1 MDTESRIIVALD
13 YPTFE
18 QALALA
24 DLIGPDV
31 AAFKLGNELAEAEG
45 PGAFGCVKA
54 LSAKGGNTFR
64 DSKLHDI
71 PRTVEA
77 AAARLV
83 QPGVFMFN
91 MMCQGGAAMMAAGKA
106 AAVKRAQELG
116 IPAPLA
122 LGVTVLTSLDYEQLV
137 EMEDLRHYPFPMTF
151 TAETIAEEKIK
162 AVQRKVVIYAR
173 LAQKAGLDGVVCS
186 AQEARI
192 VREACGAGFKTVC
205 PGIRS
210 KNAPPDDQKRTMTVA
225 EAAAAGVDYFVIGR
239 PITQAKDPKAAVVQF
254 NREAAEARGT

>member
-1 MDTESRIIVALD
+1 VALDTESRIIVALD
-13 YPTFE
+13 YPTFD

-54 LSAKGGNTFR
+54 LSAKGGKSFR
-64 DSKLHDI
+64 DSKLVDI

-106 AAVKRAQELG
+106 AVVKRANELG

-122 LGVTVLTSLDYEQLV
+122 LGVTVLTSLGH
-137 EMEDLRHYPFPMTF
+137 EDL
-151 TAETIAEEKIK
+151 K
-162 AVQRKVVIYAR
+162 AVGYFPSELTFPEEEQVRAVQGLVRR
-173 LAQKAGLDGVVCS
+173 LAVLAKEAGLDGVVCS

-192 VREACGAGFKTVC
+192 VREACGTDFKTVC

-210 KNAPPDDQKRTMTVA
+210 KDAPPDDQKRTMTVA
-225 EAAAAGVDYFVIGR
+225 EGAAAGVDYFVIGR
-239 PITQAKDPKAAVVQF
+239 PITQSKDPKAAVAQF
-254 NREAAEARGT
+254 NNEAAEARSAA